1 MAEEQA
7 SRPPGRAP
15 LSPEQQFRVDTGAT
29 YKTMMQARAIA
40 ALRVHARAFPRGCAR
55 ALGTAAQT
63 LIRDSVE
70 QSEVV
75 LFCKTTCPF
84 CLRSKQTLASMSV
97 PYEALELDT
106 MDQGADIQAELLTMT
121 GQRTVPN
128 IFVKGEHLGG
138 NDDLQEAAQSGRL
151 AELLG
156 KK

>member
-1 MAEEQA
+1 
-7 SRPPGRAP
+7 
-15 LSPEQQFRVDTGAT
+15 
-29 YKTMMQARAIA
+29 
-40 ALRVHARAFPRGCAR
+40 
-55 ALGTAAQT
+55 
-63 LIRDSVE
+63 
-70 QSEVV
+70 
-75 LFCKTTCPF
+75 
-84 CLRSKQTLASMSV
+84 MSV

>member
-1 MAEEQA
+1 MIRAFA
-7 SRPPGRAP
+7 VLRGHALTLPRGRA
-15 LSPEQQFRVDTGAT
+15 LSTA
-29 YKTMMQARAIA
+29 QA
-40 ALRVHARAFPRGCAR
+40 
-55 ALGTAAQT
+55 

-84 CLRSKQTLASMSV
+84 CLKSKQTLTSMSV
-97 PYEALELDT
+97 PFESLELDT
-106 MDQGADIQAELLTMT
+106 MGEGADIQAELLAMT

-138 NDDLQEAAQSGRL
+138 NDDLQAAAQSGRL

-156 KK
+156 LK